1 MRALEGVAPGWGI
14 TVIRVAMGIILMV
27 AGYAKFAGGLGNF
40 AGFIGQA
47 GIPAPGL
54 MAPLVATL
62 ELVGGLLL
70 LVGAATRWIGLL
82 VLLQFIVVTFV
93 VKLPRAGWDASR
105 IDVMMLAGGLML
117 FLAGPG
123 KAAVD
128 EMLMRRRAGSAAM
141 SGGVRTA

>member
-1 MRALEGVAPGWGI
+1 MRALEGIAPGWGI
-14 TVIRVAMGIILMV
+14 TVVRVVMGIILVV

-40 AGFIGQA
+40 AGFVGQA
-47 GIPAPGL
+47 GIPAPDV
-54 MAPLVATL
+54 MAPLVAVL

-70 LVGAATRWIGLL
+70 LVGAGTRWLGLL
-82 VLLQFIVVTFV
+82 FVLQFLVVTFV

-105 IDVMMLAGGLML
+105 IDMMMVAGGLML

-128 EMLMRRRAGSAAM
+128 EMLLRRAGTVTARDGM
-141 SGGVRTA
+141 RTA